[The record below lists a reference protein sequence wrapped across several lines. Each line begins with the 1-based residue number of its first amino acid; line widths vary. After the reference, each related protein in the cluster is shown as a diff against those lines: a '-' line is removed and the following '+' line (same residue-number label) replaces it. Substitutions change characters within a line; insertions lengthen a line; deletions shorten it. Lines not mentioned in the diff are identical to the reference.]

1 MTKTCLMPRS
11 SRSWSWSWAATEWQ
25 VTAASTAHPATRG
38 RREKGDIE
46 TSGSGDR
53 AAGDPNPLH
62 GSGRAPQLLRPFVTI
77 HCCGDVMGTLKNA
90 RRPNRGV
97 VSSLYRPGDPNPA
110 MRPIPAFVT
119 AALALSVAAPALAAS
134 PAPKDPR
141 IAGAYTFQRGG
152 WTYVHLEGSPE
163 QIGFQHGYL
172 LAPEIADALHV
183 FKVEDEH
190 TTQRDWQFFR
200 DASQKMFWPHIDAEY
215 QAELRGIAEG
225 AQARGI

>member
-1 MTKTCLMPRS
+1 
-11 SRSWSWSWAATEWQ
+11 
-25 VTAASTAHPATRG
+25 
-38 RREKGDIE
+38 
-46 TSGSGDR
+46 
-53 AAGDPNPLH
+53 
-62 GSGRAPQLLRPFVTI
+62 
-77 HCCGDVMGTLKNA
+77 
-90 RRPNRGV
+90 
-97 VSSLYRPGDPNPA
+97 

-200 DASQKMFWPHIDAEY
+200 DASQKK
-215 QAELRGIAEG
+215 GCG
-225 AQARGI
+225 ASAPQPRVRPGTTWGAFPSS